1 MTPLRMVR
9 MCPRPLEQCRN
20 RNLEILHVEGAPST
34 WYTGSVHGQGEPMNM
49 SEPLFGE

>member
-9 MCPRPLEQCRN
+9 MCIRPLVQC

-34 WYTGSVHGQGEPMNM
+34 WYSGSVTVRVSQ
-49 SEPLFGE
+49 